1 MPKLKNSNET
11 FWGISNHVSMEC
23 IQSIERIE
31 PCQKQERKP
40 TWIIQRISR
49 NFCRQ
54 NEWNIISLNSTTP
67 QHESVVLANGF
78 GLCKATILHSWQVT
92 QQEFPEVIC
101 NTSFVSL
108 PQFLGYFN
116 DPAINNNIVING
128 FIDH

>member
-1 MPKLKNSNET
+1 MYTIYRTYRTMSKTGEET
-11 FWGISNHVSMEC
+11 NMNYSKGFHEISVKMK
-23 IQSIERIE
+23 
-31 PCQKQERKP
+31 QKE
-40 TWIIQRISR
+40 
-49 NFCRQ
+49 
-54 NEWNIISLNSTTP
+54 NIISLNSTTP
-67 QHESVVLANGF
+67 QHESVVFANGF

>member
-1 MPKLKNSNET
+1 
-11 FWGISNHVSMEC
+11 MEC

-49 NFCRQ
+49 NFRQ
-54 NEWNIISLNSTTP
+54 NEIERKYISLVSIQ
-67 QHESVVLANGF
+67 QHLSMKVLFLQMVLAFAKLQYYIPGKSLNKNF
-78 GLCKATILHSWQVT
+78 RRL
-92 QQEFPEVIC
+92 
-101 NTSFVSL
+101 FVSL